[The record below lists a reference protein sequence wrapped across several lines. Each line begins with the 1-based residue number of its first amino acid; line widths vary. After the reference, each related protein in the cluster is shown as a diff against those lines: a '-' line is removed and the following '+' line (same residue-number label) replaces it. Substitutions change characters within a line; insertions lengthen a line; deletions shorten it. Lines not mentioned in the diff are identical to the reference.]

1 MNKNG
6 IGERLALFWV
16 AWAYVAE
23 KAQNYKLADQIF
35 QKGTNRLFLSPHTS
49 FLLIVCPLRVGTR
62 RQAEPKELM
71 AKRYKQFQRRMA
83 RLFLNGG
90 SSGDGEGASTSS
102 GDTIN
107 EAIVTAAMTAIRAA
121 PSAVAGSAPV
131 SAAPGAKRHALSSL
145 EGDAHNASAAVPAQH
160 QSEPV
165 RSQPSSRSH
174 HSSSTSRSTASSAP
188 VTATARPSAKPQ
200 SKNGAAAFE
209 IFSDAPAAGSVAT
222 TSRGAALA
230 AVAPHL
236 YEAHL
241 DDARADGIANPTWG
255 TLGTEATRRKENDG
269 TWVLFLHS
277 LAL

>member
-1 MNKNG
+1 
-6 IGERLALFWV
+6 
-16 AWAYVAE
+16 
-23 KAQNYKLADQIF
+23 
-35 QKGTNRLFLSPHTS
+35 
-49 FLLIVCPLRVGTR
+49 
-62 RQAEPKELM
+62 M

-90 SSGDGEGASTSS
+90 SSGDGDGASTSS

-107 EAIVTAAMTAIRAA
+107 EAIVAAAMTAIRAA

-145 EGDAHNASAAVPAQH
+145 EGDAHNASTTAIPAHQH
-160 QSEPV
+160 AEPV
-165 RSQPSSRSH
+165 RSQPSSRPH
-174 HSSSTSRSTASSAP
+174 HSSSTSRSTTASVPAP
-188 VTATARPSAKPQ
+188 ARPSAKPQ

-222 TSRGAALA
+222 TSRGAALV

-241 DDARADGIANPTWG
+241 DDARAEGIANPTWG

-269 TWVLFLHS
+269 T
-277 LAL
+277 

>member
-1 MNKNG
+1 
-6 IGERLALFWV
+6 
-16 AWAYVAE
+16 
-23 KAQNYKLADQIF
+23 
-35 QKGTNRLFLSPHTS
+35 
-49 FLLIVCPLRVGTR
+49 
-62 RQAEPKELM
+62 M

-107 EAIVTAAMTAIRAA
+107 EAIVAAAMTAIRAA
-121 PSAVAGSAPV
+121 PSAVAGGAPI

-145 EGDAHNASAAVPAQH
+145 EGDAHNAPAAVPVPQH
-160 QSEPV
+160 AEPA
-165 RSQPSSRSH
+165 RTQPSSRSH
-174 HSSSTSRSTASSAP
+174 HSSSTSRSTAASASAP
-188 VTATARPSAKPQ
+188 ARPSAKPQ

-222 TSRGAALA
+222 TSRGAALV

-241 DDARADGIANPTWG
+241 DDARAEGIANPTWG

-269 TWVLFLHS
+269 T
-277 LAL
+277 